1 MMHTYLEER
10 EISML
15 RAEIEMLMS
24 ERQSLLKIAGIAA
37 LLVAELDNKLLPQ
50 NMREF
55 ASELSASLN
64 DLSEETLSD
73 ALEKVRENSISSERS
88 K

>member
-1 MMHTYLEER
+1 MHTHLEEQ

-24 ERQSLLKIAGIAA
+24 ERQSLLKIAGAAA
-37 LLVAELDNKLLPQ
+37 LLVARLDNRQLPQ

-73 ALEKVRENSISSERS
+73 ALEKVRKKSIASE
-88 K
+88 

>member
-50 NMREF
+50 NVREF

-73 ALEKVRENSISSERS
+73 ALEKVRKNSISSERS

>member
-1 MMHTYLEER
+1 MMHTHLEER

-24 ERQSLLKIAGIAA
+24 ERQSLLKIAGTAA
-37 LLVAELDNKLLPQ
+37 LLVAKLDNKLLPH
-50 NMREF
+50 NVREI
-55 ASELSASLN
+55 ASQLSAGLN

-73 ALEKVRENSISSERS
+73 ALDKVRKKSIDSE
-88 K
+88 